1 MYAETD
7 FLLALIKDEEWLG
20 DAAEAVYRD
29 RRDELWTSQ
38 FTLIELLVV
47 AYREDRDT
55 ERVVTNAAKLVEVRG
70 DVDTVVAAATY
81 VEDHGFTP
89 FDALHLVESDGDTIV
104 SSDGAYEGFAPRLD
118 LKEEHEEALR
128 NH

>member
-7 FLLALIKDEEWLG
+7 FLLALIKDEDWLG

-29 RRDELWTSQ
+29 NREELWTSR
-38 FTLIELLVV
+38 FTLVELLLV
-47 AYREDRDT
+47 AYREERDT
-55 ERVVTNAAKLVEVRG
+55 ERVVTNAATLVEVRR
-70 DVDTVVAAATY
+70 DVETVVTAATY

-104 SSDGAYEGFAPRLD
+104 SSDETYESFASRVD
-118 LKEEHEEALR
+118 LKDITEE
-128 NH
+128 

>member
-7 FLLALIKDEEWLG
+7 FLLALVKDEDWLG
-20 DAAEAVYRD
+20 DAAETVYRD
-29 RRDELWTSQ
+29 HRDELWTSQ
-38 FTLIELLVV
+38 FTLIELLLV

-55 ERVVTNAAKLVEVRG
+55 ERVVTNAANLVEVRG

-81 VEDHGFTP
+81 IEDHGFTP

-104 SSDGAYEGFAPRLD
+104 SSDEAYESVAPRLA
-118 LKEEHEEALR
+118 LKTVDDE
-128 NH
+128 

>member
-7 FLLALIKDEEWLG
+7 FLLALIKDEDWLG
-20 DAAEAVYRD
+20 EAAETVYHEH
-29 RRDELWTSQ
+29 RDELWTSQ
-38 FTLIELLVV
+38 FTLIELLMV
-47 AYREDRDT
+47 AYREERDT
-55 ERVVTNAAKLVEVRG
+55 ERVVTNAAKLVDVRG

-104 SSDGAYEGFAPRLD
+104 SSDETYESFAPRLD
-118 LKEEHEEALR
+118 LQSVDEE
-128 NH
+128 

>member
-7 FLLALIKDEEWLG
+7 FLLALIKDEDWLG
-20 DAAEAVYRD
+20 KAAETVYRD
-29 RRDELWTSQ
+29 HRGELWTSQ
-38 FTLIELLVV
+38 FTLIELLLV

-55 ERVVTNAAKLVEVRG
+55 ERVVTNAAKLVDVRG

-89 FDALHLVESDGDTIV
+89 FDALHLVVSNGDTVV
-104 SSDGAYEGFAPRLD
+104 SSDETYDGFASRLD
-118 LKEEHEEALR
+118 LRTVEADEE
-128 NH
+128 

>member
-7 FLLALIKDEEWLG
+7 FLLALIKDEDWLG
-20 DAAEAVYRD
+20 DAAASVYRENED
-29 RRDELWTSQ
+29 DLWTSQ
-38 FTLIELLVV
+38 FTLIELLLV

-55 ERVVTNAAKLVEVRG
+55 ESVVANAAALLEVRG
-70 DVDTVVAAATY
+70 DVDTVLAAATY

-104 SSDGAYEGFAPRLD
+104 SSDETYDSHAPRLD
-118 LKEEHEEALR
+118 LTRSNDE
-128 NH
+128 